1 MKIDE
6 TEPTRF
12 QDAGPDALREL
23 VRSHQ
28 AGPGD
33 DVVERMSTRLDA
45 ALASA
50 PASRGFRGGVGRRFA
65 PYKLT
70 AVALAIAGTFVL
82 SWEATRLVSSDVGGE
97 AVPASALE
105 PSRADPVATTTVR
118 EPTPAQT
125 AEATATATASLPVHL
140 LPSAPPPSTSAP
152 TGSRARA
159 PSGAL
164 ADQGSAAEL
173 DLIQRAQTE
182 LVSNPQR
189 ALAVTSEHARAYPA
203 GEFVQER
210 EVIAVEALAKL
221 GRRDEAVGRAL
232 ALTKAF
238 PNTPYATRLAKAI
251 GRPISAPISGPERST
266 NP

>member
-1 MKIDE
+1 MKLDE
-6 TEPTRF
+6 TEPTRLE
-12 QDAGPDALREL
+12 DDGPDALRTL

-28 AGPGD
+28 TGPANA
-33 DVVERMSTRLDA
+33 VIERMSKRLDA

-50 PASRGFRGGVGRRFA
+50 PASRDVASGVERSFA

-70 AVALAIAGTFVL
+70 AVALAIAGGLVL
-82 SWEATRLVSSDVGGE
+82 SWNATHRAPPDVGSE
-97 AVPASALE
+97 SVPASASE
-105 PSRADPVATTTVR
+105 PSRVASAATTTVH
-118 EPTPAQT
+118 ESPS
-125 AEATATATASLPVHL
+125 AETVEAAATATLSVHL

-152 TGSRARA
+152 RSTRVQA
-159 PSGAL
+159 PSGVR
-164 ADQGSAAEL
+164 ADQGSSTEL

-182 LVSNPQR
+182 LSSNPHR
-189 ALAVTSEHARAYPA
+189 ALAVASEHARTYPA

-221 GRRDEAVGRAL
+221 GRRDEAVRRAL

-238 PNTPYATRLAKAI
+238 PNTPYATRLEKAI